1 MAFLI
6 DIKHISCLGRRL
18 GNENSRI
25 QKSIISTTS
34 LRIKPSQLRK
44 ANFFNRMPLL
54 LGEQA
59 LLQHILVREALQFFG
74 NKQFLVHIPV
84 KLVPLE

>member
-1 MAFLI
+1 MTFLTY
-6 DIKHISCLGRRL
+6 IKHISCLGRRL
-18 GNENSRI
+18 GNENSSI
-25 QKSIISTTS
+25 QKSITSTMY

-59 LLQHILVREALQFFG
+59 LLQHTLVREALQIFG

-84 KLVPLE
+84 KSVPLE